1 MQTKIRCMLM
11 RGGTSKAAYFLAS
24 DLPQDPALRDQ
35 VLLAVMGSP
44 DARQINGIGGGDSLT
59 SKVAIVS
66 QSSRT
71 DADVDYLF
79 AQVNVEKAVVDYGQ
93 NCGNILSGVAP
104 FAVERGLIA
113 AQADSTTVRIFM
125 QNTEQLAKVTIQTP
139 NAEVNYVG
147 DTYIDGVPQP
157 SAEVILNFQNIEG
170 STCGSLLPTG
180 NVKDTIYG
188 VSVTCIDNGMP
199 VVLINA
205 ADLGIIGTES
215 PQQLDSN
222 IKLKQ
227 QIEAI
232 RLVAGQKMNLGDVS
246 NKTVPKMSI
255 VSPAIRGGAIHTRT
269 FIPHKCHAAIGVFG
283 ATSVAT
289 ACLIEGTVAFDVAQT
304 SNDLKQR
311 LNVEHPTGRFTVL
324 LERNEQ
330 QQITGCGFIRTARAL
345 FDGFVMIPQQLWDNR
360 QTQKVSQIH
369 HDSVAV

>member
-24 DLPQDPALRDQ
+24 DLPQNPALRDQ

-44 DARQINGIGGGDSLT
+44 DARQIDGIGGGDSLT

-199 VVLINA
+199 MVLINA
-205 ADLGIIGTES
+205 VDLGIIGTES

-289 ACLIEGTVAFDVAQT
+289 ACLIEGTVAFNVAQT

-311 LNVEHPTGRFTVL
+311 LNIEHPTGRFTVL